1 MGKELFDNIPSK
13 VGDLLNDIV
22 IGKLG
27 LPDLQRPFVWEDNK
41 VRDLL
46 DSMLKGFPIGYV
58 MIWAT
63 PVDYSRTSAI
73 GMNEKIYKTP
83 AELVIDGQ
91 QRLTALLAAMN
102 GIKIVDKNYN
112 ERNIKISFNPLNRDF
127 QVWTKAYDNNQEY
140 ISSISD
146 VFKADDE
153 HNVSK
158 FRRSCIKSVND
169 VREKNRLPLLTD
181 EEEDKV
187 EENIKDLLDLK
198 IYALPTLRI
207 NTKADEEAVADI
219 FVRVNSGG
227 QKLTEKNFIETLLAV
242 FDNDVHKQIDM
253 FCAESRIPAD
263 GTSYNQI
270 LKVDPSHLI
279 RMSVA
284 LGFHRA
290 RLRYAYML
298 LRGKDLKTGEITEET
313 RKDNLRIFKEALD
326 VVTNLNNWHAFL
338 NLFAEAGYINGDL
351 VASSNAVVFSYALY
365 LIGKY
370 EYKVNTPELRKIMR
384 KWIYMT
390 TVTYFYTGSTE
401 SEVEKQM
408 ADLRDIHTASE
419 FVSYLDSIISNK
431 FTDDYFRYTLPQDM
445 NTSSATTPIW
455 FGYLAAINV
464 LGTPML
470 FSTAP
475 MSKFFILGASGTKN
489 SIDKHHIFPKH
500 YLEQIGIKEDRDR
513 NQIAN
518 FTYIDYQTNI
528 DIGDRAPDEYVA
540 EYRTRLGEDGY
551 KKTCAE
557 NALPEDF
564 ENMEY
569 QQFLEKRRLLMAD
582 IIRKGYEKLCE

>member
-1 MGKELFDNIPSK
+1 
-13 VGDLLNDIV
+13 
-22 IGKLG
+22 
-27 LPDLQRPFVWEDNK
+27 
-41 VRDLL
+41 
-46 DSMLKGFPIGYV
+46 
-58 MIWAT
+58 
-63 PVDYSRTSAI
+63 
-73 GMNEKIYKTP
+73 
-83 AELVIDGQ
+83 
-91 QRLTALLAAMN
+91 
-102 GIKIVDKNYN
+102 
-112 ERNIKISFNPLNRDF
+112 
-127 QVWTKAYDNNQEY
+127 
-140 ISSISD
+140 
-146 VFKADDE
+146 
-153 HNVSK
+153 
-158 FRRSCIKSVND
+158 
-169 VREKNRLPLLTD
+169 
-181 EEEDKV
+181 
-187 EENIKDLLDLK
+187 
-198 IYALPTLRI
+198 
-207 NTKADEEAVADI
+207 
-219 FVRVNSGG
+219 
-227 QKLTEKNFIETLLAV
+227 
-242 FDNDVHKQIDM
+242 M

-528 DIGDRAPDEYVA
+528 DIGDRAPDEYVS